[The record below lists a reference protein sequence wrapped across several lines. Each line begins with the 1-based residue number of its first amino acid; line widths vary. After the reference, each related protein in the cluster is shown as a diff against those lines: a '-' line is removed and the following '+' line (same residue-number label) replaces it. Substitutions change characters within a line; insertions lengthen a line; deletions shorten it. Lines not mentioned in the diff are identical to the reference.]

1 MNNIYIVAVRPND
14 YIWEKVS
21 QEGYRNLKDAQLFIE
36 GRSDSPYKLT
46 DFKYQGTKNIYKIY
60 EINIK

>member
-1 MNNIYIVAVRPND
+1 MRVDRHKK
-14 YIWEKVS
+14 KVLNS
-21 QEGYRNLKDAQLFIE
+21 SFLSCEKDAQLFIE